1 MFERFTPEARRIVAC
16 GVEIAQQLEHDFLGT
31 EHLLIALAGT
41 GPNVA
46 TRALIA
52 SGFDPARAREDLER
66 IVGSCQA
73 EFGEAD
79 AAALRSIGVDLAE
92 VRRRIEASFGPGAL
106 ERRRRWHGRRRTR
119 VCGLPFMPKAK
130 QALELAL
137 REAIRLGQRW
147 IGPEHVLLGLLRLD
161 ATSTQL
167 IRAQGIDPRSLR
179 EEVTRGLGDLHRRGA

>member
-1 MFERFTPEARRIVAC
+1 MFERFTPEARRILTG
-16 GVEIAQQLEHDFLGT
+16 GVEISRQLEHDYLGT
-31 EHLLIALAGT
+31 EHLLLALAGA

-52 SGFDPARAREDLER
+52 HGFDPVRAREDLET
-66 IVGSCQA
+66 IVGSDPDDL
-73 EFGEAD
+73 GEAD
-79 AAALRSIGVDLAE
+79 AVALRSIGVDLGE

-119 VCGLPFMPKAK
+119 VCSLPFMPKAK

-137 REAIRLGQRW
+137 REAIRLHQRW
-147 IGPEHVLLGLLRLD
+147 VGPEHVLLGLLRLD
-161 ATSTQL
+161 AMSTQL

-179 EEVTRGLGDLHRRGA
+179 EEVTRGLGDLRRRGA